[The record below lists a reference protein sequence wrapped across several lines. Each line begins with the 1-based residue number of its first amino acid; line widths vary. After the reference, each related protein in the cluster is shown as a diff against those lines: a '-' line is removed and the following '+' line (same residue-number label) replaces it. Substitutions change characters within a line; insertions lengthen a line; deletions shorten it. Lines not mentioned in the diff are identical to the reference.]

1 MRGVKDNG
9 INRDVP
15 RRLIIVQTSN
25 VKQPSLQLV
34 IPISHK
40 KHTLAER
47 LEVKI
52 NKQERFKS
60 LILKHPMSTPRRHV
74 LLLEFLLP
82 LPIKR

>member
-15 RRLIIVQTSN
+15 RGFIIMQTCN

-34 IPISHK
+34 IPIPHK
-40 KHTLAER
+40 KHTLGKR
-47 LEVKI
+47 IEVKI
-52 NKQERFKS
+52 DKQERFKY
-60 LILKHPMSTPRRHV
+60 LILKHPMSTQRRHV
-74 LLLEFLLP
+74 LLLQFLLP

>member
-15 RRLIIVQTSN
+15 KGFIIVQIGN

-34 IPISHK
+34 IPIPHK
-40 KHTLAER
+40 KHTPR
-47 LEVKI
+47 KIIEVKI
-52 NKQERFKS
+52 DKQERFKS
-60 LILKHPMSTPRRHV
+60 LIFKYPVSIRRRYV
-74 LLLEFLLP
+74 LFLEFLLP